1 MDNSNKQNYNNNQN
15 ENKKFHVN
23 WSFCSDY
30 YEVFGMSYEKTYCEE
45 RVKPEM
51 SSNFH
56 MLYPVLLLDLV
67 QWQIYIY
74 RQMHI

>member
-1 MDNSNKQNYNNNQN
+1 
-15 ENKKFHVN
+15 
-23 WSFCSDY
+23 
-30 YEVFGMSYEKTYCEE
+30 MSYEKTYCEA

-74 RQMHI
+74 RKCIYIYIPKAVGPPSQLSIDSLNTGTLNKFYCKI